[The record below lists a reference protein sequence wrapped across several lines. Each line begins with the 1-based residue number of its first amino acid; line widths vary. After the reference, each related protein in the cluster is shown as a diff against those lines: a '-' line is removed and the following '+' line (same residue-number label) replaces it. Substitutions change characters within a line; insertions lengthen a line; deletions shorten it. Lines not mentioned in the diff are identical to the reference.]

1 MNCPKCGQEIDQ
13 DEELCPIC
21 GAALHPAEDQE
32 TAPVESNTAAEIPA
46 EDTPEEAPAPEKAP
60 EADADADAET
70 QETETDADV
79 EPQET
84 EDGAEPQETETE
96 LPKAEEDEVPQEPA
110 VQQEKKKKSP
120 VAIVAGVI
128 IVLLAVIIVC
138 LSVALSR
145 ATKDGDSQSST
156 ESVAEEENIDGD
168 AIAVTVQNTDGETVE
183 ELTNRQLSFYFWGEY
198 FYYVNNYGF
207 SFDASQPLSEQT
219 YQEATDSEAGDTTVT
234 TWEDYFLQSAQDSII
249 QTVALKKE
257 AEDKG
262 FTMPDD
268 YQSEYDSVVDNMA
281 TNAASAG
288 FTDEDGNGDVLAYI
302 QDSYGASAT
311 VEDFKQYLYDS
322 YYVSAYSDSIYN
334 GFTYDDTQVEE
345 YYDQNAEELQSY
357 GIEKSDLPNVNVRH
371 ILIEPEADEDGNITD
386 EAWTAAE
393 EKAQEVLQ
401 EWEDGDAT
409 EDSFGELANTYS
421 ADTGSNTNGGLY
433 EDVRPG
439 QMVTEFND
447 WCFDASRKS
456 GDTGIVKTSYGYHV
470 MYFVSFTDEYY
481 YKTVA
486 EQELRYD
493 DYRDYLTNLM
503 DTLTTTLTKDAAVA
517 EPNAVKEIQQQAA
530 QQAAAQ
536 EAAAQAAQAA
546 QDSAEES
553 EAVDSA
559 EEDSAA
565 G

>member
-60 EADADADAET
+60 EADAET

-96 LPKAEEDEVPQEPA
+96 LPEAEEDEVPQEPA

-120 VAIVAGVI
+120 FAIVAGVI

-219 YQEATDSEAGDTTVT
+219 YQEATDSETGDTTVT